1 MTLIK
6 AIWYSLVEV
15 FGFFKLAPKLLSEL
29 FWSVVGVIWSVM
41 GVASLVLSVVLF
53 PVIVWR
59 KYKVLKNGSQKR
71 VENKR
76 KAIQVRGKRF
86 A

>member
-6 AIWYSLVEV
+6 AILYSFVEV

-29 FWSVVGVIWSVM
+29 FWSVM
-41 GVASLVLSVVLF
+41 GVVSLVLSVVLF

-71 VENKR
+71 VADKR
-76 KAIQVRGKRF
+76 KAVQVRGKRF

>member
-29 FWSVVGVIWSVM
+29 FWSVM
-41 GVASLVLSVVLF
+41 GVVSLVLSVVLF

>member
-6 AIWYSLVEV
+6 AILYSLVEV

-29 FWSVVGVIWSVM
+29 FWSVIGVV
-41 GVASLVLSVVLF
+41 SLVLSVVLL

-71 VENKR
+71 VADKR
-76 KAIQVRGKRF
+76 KAIQVRSKRF

>member
-29 FWSVVGVIWSVM
+29 FWSLM
-41 GVASLVLSVVLF
+41 GVVSLILSVALF

-59 KYKVLKNGSQKR
+59 KYKVLKNESQKR
-71 VENKR
+71 VADKR
-76 KAIQVRGKRF
+76 KAVQVRGKRF

>member
-29 FWSVVGVIWSVM
+29 FWSVM
-41 GVASLVLSVVLF
+41 GVVSLVLSVVLF

-71 VENKR
+71 VADKR

>member
-15 FGFFKLAPKLLSEL
+15 FWFFKLAPKLLSEL
-29 FWSVVGVIWSVM
+29 FWSVM
-41 GVASLVLSVVLF
+41 GVVSLILSVVLF
-53 PVIVWR
+53 PLIVWR
-59 KYKVLKNGSQKR
+59 KYKELKPKKSKK
-71 VENKR
+71 VVR
-76 KAIQVRGKRF
+76 KFGVVR

>member
-29 FWSVVGVIWSVM
+29 FWFVM
-41 GVASLVLSVVLF
+41 GVVSLVLSVVLF

-59 KYKVLKNGSQKR
+59 NYKELKPKKSKK
-71 VENKR
+71 VVR
-76 KAIQVRGKRF
+76 KFGVVKA
-86 A
+86 

>member
-29 FWSVVGVIWSVM
+29 FWSVVGVV
-41 GVASLVLSVVLF
+41 SLVLSVVLF

-71 VENKR
+71 VADKR
-76 KAIQVRGKRF
+76 KVVQVRGKRF

>member
-1 MTLIK
+1 MTFIK

-29 FWSVVGVIWSVM
+29 FWSVM
-41 GVASLVLSVVLF
+41 GVVSLVLSVVLF

-59 KYKVLKNGSQKR
+59 NYKELKPKKSKK
-71 VENKR
+71 VVR
-76 KAIQVRGKRF
+76 KFEVVRL
-86 A
+86 

>member
-29 FWSVVGVIWSVM
+29 FWSVM
-41 GVASLVLSVVLF
+41 GVVSLVLSVVLF

-71 VENKR
+71 FANKR
-76 KAIQVRGKRF
+76 KAVQVRSKRF

>member
-29 FWSVVGVIWSVM
+29 FWSVVGVV
-41 GVASLVLSVVLF
+41 SLVLSVVLF
-53 PVIVWR
+53 PVIVLR
-59 KYKVLKNGSQKR
+59 RYKVLKNGSQKR
-71 VENKR
+71 VADKR
-76 KAIQVRGKRF
+76 KVVQVRSKRF

>member
-29 FWSVVGVIWSVM
+29 FWSVIGVV
-41 GVASLVLSVVLF
+41 SLVLSVVLF

-71 VENKR
+71 VANKR
-76 KAIQVRGKRF
+76 KAVQVRGKRF

>member
-29 FWSVVGVIWSVM
+29 FWSVM
-41 GVASLVLSVVLF
+41 GVVSLVLSVVLF

-71 VENKR
+71 VADKR
-76 KAIQVRGKRF
+76 KAVQVRGKRF

>member
-29 FWSVVGVIWSVM
+29 FWSVMGVI
-41 GVASLVLSVVLF
+41 SLVLSVVLF

-71 VENKR
+71 VANKR
-76 KAIQVRGKRF
+76 KAVQVRGKRF